1 MTRTP
6 PTGTAGKP
14 PWHRATKRSPC
25 VVCGRPG
32 PCVYTGDPKTP
43 DAVLCVNKRSEAICG
58 KGFLHRLDE
67 RGPVWPAW
75 VKTLYVAK
83 RMLETSG

>member
-14 PWHRATKRSPC
+14 AWHRATKRSPC

-32 PCVYTGDPKTP
+32 DCVFTGDPKAP
-43 DAVLCVNKRSEAICG
+43 DAALCVHVASESLCG
-58 KGFLHRLDE
+58 RGYLHRLDA
-67 RGPVWPAW
+67 RAPAW
-75 VKTLYVAK
+75 PKWMATLYQAK
-83 RMLETSG
+83 AMLETS